1 MEFDEPEATG
11 GVPILKY
18 KAEWRALGEGDWHSR
33 LYDAKEG
40 RSDRKTCFP
49 PHQHQKNTGFPAG
62 KSQGGWRAQAPVK
75 FLKFAVGDAWNFQ
88 LEMKVGLC

>member
-18 KAEWRALGEGDWHSR
+18 KAEWRALDEGEWHSR

-40 RSDRKTCFP
+40 RMIKQMLPPLPAFQKTFFP
-49 PHQHQKNTGFPAG
+49 LGESQSGGFHSFAISAPILRPHT
-62 KSQGGWRAQAPVK
+62 SS
-75 FLKFAVGDAWNFQ
+75 
-88 LEMKVGLC
+88 